1 MYGSGEQRY
10 NSDYR
15 FFNTFG
21 KDFGGKFDLR
31 RLEKLDKIPDYPID
45 MKYFGQLSDDQQY

>member
-21 KDFGGKFDLR
+21 KDFGGKFDLK
-31 RLEKLDKIPDYPID
+31 RLEKLEKMPDYPID
-45 MKYFGQLSDDQQY
+45 MKYFGQLSDE